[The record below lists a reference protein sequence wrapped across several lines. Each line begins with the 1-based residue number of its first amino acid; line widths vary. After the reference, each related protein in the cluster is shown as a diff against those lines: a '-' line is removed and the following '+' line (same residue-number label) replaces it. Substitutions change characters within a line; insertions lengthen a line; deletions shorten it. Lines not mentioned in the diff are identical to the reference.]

1 MGLGLGLGLCGSR
14 CRLPPSRRRPDP
26 SPLTLPPHPH
36 PTTTGP
42 PLTLQARALLL
53 IGAALGLLVSSG
65 RATDPF
71 AMLRA
76 AFGGGG
82 AEQQEAQWD
91 FEEDELDDF

>member
-1 MGLGLGLGLCGSR
+1 ML
-14 CRLPPSRRRPDP
+14 
-26 SPLTLPPHPH
+26 LTV
-36 PTTTGP
+36 
-42 PLTLQARALLL
+42 TLRSQDVELVFLAGAFVF
-53 IGAALGLLVSSG
+53 AALGLLVSSG

-91 FEEDELDDF
+91 FEEDEFDDFSED